1 MKRRVKVLRSLLL
14 VIGVILFTSCGFFF
28 GDDDDDDD
36 VSIDSL
42 ALGKTT
48 LTMKVGSM
56 DYLSVKVSPQKVQK
70 DVKL

>member
-14 VIGVILFTSCGFFF
+14 VIGLILFTSCGFFF

-42 ALGKTT
+42 
-48 LTMKVGSM
+48 
-56 DYLSVKVSPQKVQK
+56 VK
-70 DVKL
+70 